1 MPKPARAKK
10 SPAFSFVLDELNDS
24 PLAGRIHTRPM
35 FGCHA
40 VYVDRKI
47 VFFLRQKQD
56 ANTMRDNGIW
66 VAMQPEFTESVH
78 KEFPALRPIELF
90 AARSKT
96 GFTGWL
102 NLPVSDDSFEQSAL
116 ALCRLLIRGDKRLG
130 KIPKGR
136 SPRRK
141 PHGGS

>member
-1 MPKPARAKK
+1 MPKPARAKR

-24 PLAGRIHTRPM
+24 PLAGHVHTRPM

-40 VYVDRKI
+40 VYIDRKI

-56 ANTMRDNGIW
+56 AKTTRDNGIW
-66 VAMQPEFTESVH
+66 VAMQPEFTESVR

-96 GFTGWL
+96 GFAGWL
-102 NLPVSDDSFEQSAL
+102 NLPDTDDSFEQSAL

-136 SPRRK
+136 SSRSK
-141 PHGGS
+141 PSAS